1 MYWYFNRGGHS
12 ALATTTA
19 AIDVLA
25 RNLKKY
31 KTQEMSVQFE
41 AGKVSSPEYVEFSS
55 QGSEQIRRD
64 DMLKTSTDST
74 AIG

>member
-1 MYWYFNRGGHS
+1 
-12 ALATTTA
+12 
-19 AIDVLA
+19 
-25 RNLKKY
+25 
-31 KTQEMSVQFE
+31 MSVQFE
-41 AGKVSSPEYVEFSS
+41 AGKVSSPEYVEFAS